1 MPYLPIIRC
10 GSYTLPPFIAVNKY
24 FTQSGGPD
32 ASNTENFQEIQLL
45 LVRLSM
51 VTQKQVQLLQRAAPM
66 KTYGNHNYSKTK
78 PIITLFCNNFT
89 TGKTNSYK

>member
-1 MPYLPIIRC
+1 VDP
-10 GSYTLPPFIAVNKY
+10 TLSLFIAPVNKY

-32 ASNTENFQEIQLL
+32 ASNTEKFQEIQLL

-66 KTYGNHNYSKTK
+66 KTYGNHNSKTK
-78 PIITLFCNNFT
+78 
-89 TGKTNSYK
+89 TNY